1 MESLLFLVLALVA
14 VIGAIGVITL
24 RSPVN
29 SVLCLLLSMV
39 SLAGLFILLDAPFM
53 AAVQVIVYA
62 GAIIILF
69 LFVVVLLNLRTDVL
83 SQHRFS
89 RHRLWYILPGLGLMF
104 VLTGLFRAG
113 TNWITGG
120 PGTLGTIEALGQVLF
135 TEWLYPFELTG
146 VLLLAAM
153 VGAIALTR
161 RGQDSNK
168 PS

>member
-1 MESLLFLVLALVA
+1 MESVIFGVLALVA
-14 VIGAIGVITL
+14 VLGAVGVITL

-29 SVLCLLLSMV
+29 SVLCLLLTMV
-39 SLAGLFILLDAPFM
+39 CLAGHFVLLDAPFM

-62 GAIIILF
+62 GAIIVLF
-69 LFVVVLLNLRTDVL
+69 LFVVVLLNLRSEVL

-89 RHRLWYILPGLGLMF
+89 RHRLWYALPGLATLL

-113 TNWITGG
+113 TNWIHGG

-161 RGQDSNK
+161 RDETGDK
-168 PS
+168 AE